1 MTGVITLTH
10 WAIFRILHPRI
21 WAPPT
26 HFQKWW
32 KISKSNS
39 QGIRPKVW
47 YPRNQRNS
55 LNQLQVFEIE
65 KSPTQK
71 SYADFLSRNS
81 TYLYSQYMGFIAY
94 IMLTIC
100 RVSLHCRRCPR
111 CVTREFLKILKND
124 WWSANPKRLFDKA
137 IWLVGQNWSITW
149 LTAVAWVKDKA

>member
-1 MTGVITLTH
+1 MRQTFHIYQKMRKKIPHLLILMSSLGAVGEIWFCMKNRPKKGNYVGWNCVGLGKIKLVPLILRMKMTGVIRLTH
-10 WAIFRILHPRI
+10 WEIFKMLHPRI

-81 TYLYSQYMGFIAY
+81 TYIWFI
-94 IMLTIC
+94 
-100 RVSLHCRRCPR
+100 
-111 CVTREFLKILKND
+111 
-124 WWSANPKRLFDKA
+124 
-137 IWLVGQNWSITW
+137 
-149 LTAVAWVKDKA
+149 